1 MNKYEILLNEAISSN
16 ISVDENFPFMGEL
29 SGLYVDGNIALSNK
43 LETSAEKVCILAEEM
58 GHHYTSVGNIINPSY
73 LQNKKQEHQAR
84 LWGYKKLIELSAIV
98 NAFFAGCENWY
109 DTAEFLGVTEEYLHE
124 CIDCYR
130 AKYGVYTTVDNYTIF
145 FIPTLRITE
154 NPK

>member
-58 GHHYTSVGNIINPSY
+58 GHHYTSVGNIINPSN
-73 LQNKKQEHQAR
+73 LQDKKQEHQSSHPA
-84 LWGYKKLIELSAIV
+84 KKALTIADNSIS
-98 NAFFAGCENWY
+98 
-109 DTAEFLGVTEEYLHE
+109 FL
-124 CIDCYR
+124 
-130 AKYGVYTTVDNYTIF
+130 
-145 FIPTLRITE
+145 
-154 NPK
+154 